1 MFKKFI
7 AIVLAFF
14 AAAAFASVDINK
26 ANQAELEAVKG
37 LGTVTAGKIIDE
49 RKKGAFKDWADVQQR
64 MHGIKDARAAK
75 LSNAGLTVGAET
87 YKSTGEPTTKTK
99 GKAKS
104 AKTTKAA
111 KDDKAAMSAE
121 KASDAKASK
130 KQASL

>member
-1 MFKKFI
+1 MFKKFV
-7 AIVLAFF
+7 ATVLAFF

-75 LSNAGLTVGAET
+75 LSNAGLSVNGEA
-87 YKSTGEPTTKTK
+87 YKPTGEVAKPKDK
-99 GKAKS
+99 GGKAKK
-104 AKTTKAA
+104 ADKQDEAA
-111 KDDKAAMSAE
+111 KPAE

-130 KQASL
+130 K